1 MRTRCAAA
9 RCGLKFIAAGLLFP
23 VLLASGAV
31 RAQESGPGHNEVP
44 IGTFKLGQ
52 PQSGFSVD
60 ESPAGLSAGQ
70 PRDNSDDG
78 SGRWFFET
86 WDTSSKAPPPES
98 LFSDA
103 LAALADGRTADAQR
117 LLERLI
123 AESPDSP
130 RAAEARQHLGRIYS
144 AAASSK
150 AAAASRAEADAAM
163 PRSPGARDGA
173 LVVSKPLSRTAL
185 RQARVSATLD
195 GQFLSDAGDRVFF
208 SVGSAAL
215 GARARGVI
223 QAQARFL
230 KQHPELSAAVEGY
243 ADEGTLPD
251 PEMLRLSEERAAVVR
266 DRLIAAGIE
275 AERLVAYGRGREDR
289 VSDCPA
295 PECLAQNRRAVTV
308 LVDGPIPSEGKP
320 LRRAQGDAPGEPAS
334 PTQ

>member
-9 RCGLKFIAAGLLFP
+9 RCGLKFIAAGFLFP
-23 VLLASGAV
+23 VLFASGAV
-31 RAQESGPGHNEVP
+31 RAQESGPERNEVP

-60 ESPAGLSAGQ
+60 EPPAGLSAGQ
-70 PRDNSDDG
+70 PRDSSDDG
-78 SGRWFFET
+78 SGRWFFQN
-86 WDTSSKAPPPES
+86 WDTGSKAESPES
-98 LFSDA
+98 LYADA
-103 LAALADGRTADAQR
+103 LAALDNGRTADAQR

-130 RAAEARQHLGRIYS
+130 RAAEARQYLGRIYS
-144 AAASSK
+144 
-150 AAAASRAEADAAM
+150 AAASRAEADAAM
-163 PRSPGARDGA
+163 PRLSGARDGA
-173 LVVSKPLSRTAL
+173 LIVSQPLSRTAL
-185 RQARVSATLD
+185 RQVRVSATLD

-208 SVGSAAL
+208 SAGSAAL

-243 ADEGTLPD
+243 ADDGALPD

-275 AERLVAYGRGREDR
+275 AERLVAYGRGHEDR

-308 LVDGPIPSEGKP
+308 LIDGPIPSDGKP
-320 LRRAQGDAPGEPAS
+320 LRRAEGDAPGEPAS